1 MHKLIAIAITLLLF
15 SCSHKVDEKRAA
27 VLSMEGMEI
36 VIPDSLVFTVQGVSV
51 EITNDNH
58 DYRILTYI
66 DTKDCTPCK
75 MRLSDWNQVIDKYK
89 RTDEVD
95 VDFLMV
101 VNAPSSH
108 ELDSVIKAE
117 NFRNPICFDS
127 AGVFI
132 RRNSIPDKF
141 SYQTF
146 LLDSD
151 NNILLTG
158 NPTVNPKIEDLYDEV
173 IYEDTR
179 LNFTHF
185 CGKPTDCFGT
195 AAIGDTVTSKFIL
208 HNSTDQPLTIKKIVT
223 SCNCVSAVASADAI
237 QSAKDI
243 AVTVNIVAD
252 EIGET
257 RKYAD
262 VYFNEQENPER
273 LTLYGYVLTNPNHS
287 LKKQFK

>member
-15 SCSHKVDEKRAA
+15 SCSHKVDEKRAT

-36 VIPDSLVFTVQGVSV
+36 VIPDSLVFTVQGVPV

-66 DTKDCTPCK
+66 DAKDCTPCK
-75 MRLSDWNQVIDKYK
+75 MRLSDWNEVINKYK
-89 RTDEVD
+89 RIDEVD

-108 ELDSVIKAE
+108 ELDSVIRAE
-117 NFRNPICFDS
+117 GFRNPICFDS
-127 AGVFI
+127 AGLFI

-151 NNILLTG
+151 NSILLTG
-158 NPTVNPKIEDLYDEV
+158 NPTVNPKIEDLYDSV
-173 IYEDTR
+173 ILEESP
-179 LNFTHF
+179 LNFSHF

-195 AAIGDTVTSKFIL
+195 AMIGDTVTSKFIL
-208 HNSTDQPLTIKKIVT
+208 HNSTDRPLTIRKIVT
-223 SCNCVSAVASADAI
+223 SCDCVEAVASADTI
-237 QSAKDI
+237 KPSTDMVI
-243 AVTVNIVAD
+243 NLSFVAD
-252 EIGET
+252 AIGRT
-257 RKYAD
+257 KKYAD

-273 LTLYGYVLTNPNHS
+273 LTLYGFALINNNQP
-287 LKKQFK
+287 LQKQL